1 MENYNNRK
9 NEGDITNIEL
19 GNMLTEIRNYINN
32 GDLGKDLKLFSEGG
46 PINKLTNSE
55 KISTTQIR
63 KFYSE
68 ILYIED
74 LARIYANK
82 NPKINQE
89 DFEKLR
95 IKLALLE
102 PLAHYS
108 AIRQK
113 NLYKLKGI
121 IVEAIK
127 TINSEN
133 DHQKW
138 LEKFERFKQVFE
150 VIVAYSKEKSGGKNE

>member
-1 MENYNNRK
+1 MENWNNRK
-9 NEGDITNIEL
+9 NERERTNIDQ
-19 GNMLTEIRNYINN
+19 GNMLTDIRNYIIN
-32 GDLGKDLKLFSEGG
+32 GDLGKDLILFSERG
-46 PINKLTNSE
+46 PFSKLS
-55 KISTTQIR
+55 ISNNITTSQIR

-68 ILYIED
+68 ILNIED
-74 LARIYANK
+74 LAHIYASK

-95 IKLALLE
+95 IKFALLE

-108 AIRQK
+108 AMRQSNMETIK
-113 NLYKLKGI
+113 RI

-150 VIVAYSKEKSGGKNE
+150 VIVAYSKERSGKNE